1 MGAAPPLFF
10 FFLFFCHPGIWGSL
24 RSGHFGVV
32 RRCRRRSTG
41 VFYAA
46 KFVKTRRGRGS
57 RRGLERAQVEREVGI
72 LRDLQHPNIMRL
84 HDLFASKSEMVLVL
98 EL

>member
-1 MGAAPPLFF
+1 MAPQP
-10 FFLFFCHPGIWGSL
+10 CPPPHPHPCPGFS

-32 RRCRRRSTG
+32 RRCRERSTG
-41 VFYAA
+41 AFYAA
-46 KFVKTRRGRGS
+46 KFVKTRRCRGS
-57 RRGLERAQVEREVGI
+57 RRGLERVQVEQEVAI

-84 HDLFASKSEMVLVL
+84 HDLFTCRAEMVLVL